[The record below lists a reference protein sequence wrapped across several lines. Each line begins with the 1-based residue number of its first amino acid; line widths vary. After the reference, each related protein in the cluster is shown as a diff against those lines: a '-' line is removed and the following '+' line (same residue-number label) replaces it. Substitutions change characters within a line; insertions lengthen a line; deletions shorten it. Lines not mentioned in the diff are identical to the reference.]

1 MSQLEGKVAIVT
13 GGGRGLGRAYC
24 EALARE
30 GAAVVAADIRDTAE
44 TVQAIGKTNGRVT
57 GIALDAADMAS
68 CETMAK
74 HAVNEFGRIDVL
86 INNAALYGDIQGG
99 RFDKIPED
107 EWDRTMAVNVRG
119 VWNCC
124 KACVP
129 AMRDAG
135 GGSIVN
141 IASLA
146 AVYGMPFGLH
156 YATSKA
162 AVIGMTRAL
171 ARELGRDWIR
181 VNAVAPSAVL
191 TEGTDEFF
199 GEKKEKFLH
208 AVAGGQSLQ
217 QNLTT
222 DDLVGTVLYLSS
234 DASRLV
240 TGQTLMVDGGT
251 VFL

>member
-1 MSQLEGKVAIVT
+1 MAQLEGRVAVVT

-30 GAAVVAADIRDTAE
+30 GAAVVAADIRDTAA
-44 TVQAIGKTNGRVT
+44 TVEAIGKTNGRVT
-57 GIALDAADMAS
+57 GIALDVADMAS

-74 HAVNEFGRIDVL
+74 HTVAEFGRIDVL

-99 RFDKIPED
+99 RFDKIARD
-107 EWDRTMAVNVRG
+107 EWDKTMAVNVRG
-119 VWNCC
+119 VWQCT

-129 AMRDAG
+129 AMREAG

-181 VNAVAPSAVL
+181 VNAIAPSAVL
-191 TEGTDEFF
+191 TEGTDKFF
-199 GEKKEKFLH
+199 GAKKDKLLQ
-208 AVAGGQSLQ
+208 AVATGQSLQ
-217 QNLTT
+217 KNLET

-234 DASRLV
+234 DASKMV

>member
-1 MSQLEGKVAIVT
+1 MGQLDGKVAIVT

-30 GAAVVAADIRDTAE
+30 GAAVVAADIRDTGA
-44 TVQAIGKTNGRVT
+44 TVEAVAAAGGR
-57 GIALDAADMAS
+57 ALAVEVDVADMAG
-68 CETMAK
+68 CAAMAER
-74 HAVNEFGRIDVL
+74 ARAEFGGLDVL
-86 INNAALYGDIQGG
+86 VNNAALYGDIEGG
-99 RFDKIPED
+99 RFDRIPAED
-107 EWDRTMAVNVRG
+107 WDRTMAVNVRG
-119 VWNCC
+119 VWQCC

-129 AMRDAG
+129 ALRAAG

-162 AVIGMTRAL
+162 AVIGMTRSL

-181 VNAVAPSAVL
+181 VNAVAPSAVK
-191 TEGTDEFF
+191 TEGTDGFF
-199 GEKKEKFLH
+199 GGKKEKFLE
-208 AVAGGQSLQ
+208 AVAAGQSLRRTLETGD
-217 QNLTT
+217 LT
-222 DDLVGTVLYLSS
+222 GTVVYLAS

-240 TGQTLMVDGGT
+240 TGQTIMVDGGT
-251 VFL
+251 VFP

>member
-1 MSQLEGKVAIVT
+1 MSQLAGKVAVVT

-44 TVQAIGKTNGRVT
+44 TVEAIGATNGRVT

-99 RFDKIPED
+99 RFDKIAQD
-107 EWDRTMAVNVRG
+107 EWDKTMAVNVRG
-119 VWNCC
+119 VWQCT

-129 AMRDAG
+129 AMREAG

-181 VNAVAPSAVL
+181 VNAIAPSAVL

-199 GEKKEKFLH
+199 GEPRRTSCFRPSPP
-208 AVAGGQSLQ
+208 ARACRRTSRP
-217 QNLTT
+217 TT
-222 DDLVGTVLYLSS
+222 WSAPCSTSRPTR
-234 DASRLV
+234 ASWSRARP
-240 TGQTLMVDGGT
+240 
-251 VFL
+251 

>member
-1 MSQLEGKVAIVT
+1 MAQLEGKVAVVT
-13 GGGRGLGRAYC
+13 GGGRGLGRAYS

-44 TVQAIGKTNGRVT
+44 TVDAVHAAGGRALGVH
-57 GIALDAADMAS
+57 LDAAEMPSCDAMA
-68 CETMAK
+68 EQAR
-74 HAVNEFGRIDVL
+74 AAFGRIDVL
-86 INNAALYGDIQGG
+86 VNNAALYGDIEGA
-99 RFDKIPED
+99 RFDRIAQD
-107 EWDRTMAVNVRG
+107 QWDRTMAVNVRG
-119 VWNCC
+119 VWQCC

-162 AVIGMTRAL
+162 AVIGMTRSL

-181 VNAVAPSAVL
+181 VNAIGPSAVL
-191 TEGTDEFF
+191 TQGTDEFF
-199 GEKKEKFLH
+199 GAKKDALLE
-208 AVAGGQSLQ
+208 AVAKGQSLQ
-217 QNLTT
+217 RNLLPE
-222 DDLVGTVLYLSS
+222 DLIGTVVYLAS
-234 DASRLV
+234 DASKLV